1 MRIFTIGLGRQRGH
15 FQGRSAAVD
24 LEDDVVRGF
33 CPDERFRVGI
43 VVFDVVVDGA
53 FELRHAGESAAA
65 DTLCGD
71 LPEPALDKVQP
82 R

>member
-1 MRIFTIGLGRQRGH
+1 MPRERGH
-15 FQGRSAAVD
+15 FQRRSAAID

-33 CPDERFRVGI
+33 CPDERHRIGI

-53 FELRHAGESAAA
+53 FKFRHARE
-65 DTLCGD
+65 DTPANTLRGD
-71 LPEPALDKVQP
+71 LSEPALDEVQP